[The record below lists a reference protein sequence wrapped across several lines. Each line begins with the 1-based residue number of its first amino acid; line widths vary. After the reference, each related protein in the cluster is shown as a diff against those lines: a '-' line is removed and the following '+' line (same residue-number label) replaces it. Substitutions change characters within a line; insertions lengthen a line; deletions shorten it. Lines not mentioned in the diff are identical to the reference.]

1 MHTTAARTGIRRK
14 VARIGLAV
22 LVATATVALGVSAS
36 DGSIT
41 FDKPTSETSVQ
52 ELTDLVVAE
61 YRAARTQK
69 LRPDPST
76 NAHPAPGR

>member
-1 MHTTAARTGIRRK
+1 
-14 VARIGLAV
+14 
-22 LVATATVALGVSAS
+22 
-36 DGSIT
+36 
-41 FDKPTSETSVQ
+41 VQ

-76 NAHPAPGR
+76 NARPTPRP